1 MPSAA
6 RTDLPWGSGDEVVQI
21 RVGDRAVLA
30 LAPSDGRVHVG
41 LVMPVV
47 GRIVDVSVQPSTATS
62 VLEEVARSTGTA
74 WTTVERTARSQ
85 LVAAAEAAGART
97 PPESQC
103 LTRGFGGV
111 AFPLLGAAFDA
122 GAEPLAE
129 VPRWA
134 APVLSE
140 ATVGRGAVIAF
151 GAAATRPVRRALV
164 DAIRPL
170 PCGRVDL
177 TTLALALIGVDVL
190 QPDRLARLLVADRVL
205 HPVADLPDPATLALA
220 RRVVRGWGDVRS
232 ERLLVEAAAR
242 SDGLRMLLETVRW
255 AWSLGD
261 HGPSGPLPGRLGELH
276 DAHRA
281 LLRSDETAAPPAT
294 PPPAPPRPEPRRA
307 RPAAARARR
316 PAAPPPPHRMLAPP
330 AAMGM
335 VRHTTALPLTPAER
349 ALDGTTEGAIMLVLP
364 RTAGDLTRWGRLLS
378 NCLGDFGPAV
388 AAGRSTI
395 IGVHRAN
402 RLVAAVELT
411 PSGTIRQFCGAAN
424 RAPADRDRRAVVRLL
439 QRAGVLDT
447 SATANRPWLA
457 GVEGAA

>member
-6 RTDLPWGSGDEVVQI
+6 RTDRPWGSGDEVVRI
-21 RVGDRAVLA
+21 RVGDRPVLA
-30 LAPSDGRVHVG
+30 LAPSDGRVRVG

-47 GRIVDVSVQPSTATS
+47 GRVVDVSVQPSAATS
-62 VLEEVARSTGTA
+62 VLGEAARSTGTA
-74 WTTVERTARSQ
+74 WTSVERTARSQ
-85 LVAAAEAAGART
+85 LVAAAESAGART

-103 LTRGFGGV
+103 LTRAFGGV

-122 GAEPLAE
+122 GAEPVAE

-134 APVLSE
+134 APTLS
-140 ATVGRGAVIAF
+140 APTVGRGAVVAF

-164 DAIRPL
+164 EAIRPL
-170 PCGRVDL
+170 PCGTVDL
-177 TTLALALIGVDVL
+177 TSLGLALMGLDAL
-190 QPDRLARLLVADRVL
+190 QPDRLARVLDAERVL
-205 HPVADLPDPATLALA
+205 HPPADLPDPATLDLA
-220 RRVVRGWGDVRS
+220 RRVLRDWGDVRA
-232 ERLLVEAAAR
+232 ERVLVEAAGR
-242 SDGLRMLLETVRW
+242 RDGLRVLLETVRW
-255 AWSLGD
+255 AHSLGD
-261 HGPSGPLPGRLGELH
+261 HGPSGPLPARLGELH

-281 LLRSDETAAPPAT
+281 LLRSDDAPLAT
-294 PPPAPPRPEPRRA
+294 PPPEPRRT
-307 RPAAARARR
+307 RPAPARARR

-330 AAMGM
+330 AAVGM

-349 ALDGTTEGAIMLVLP
+349 ALDGTTEGSIMLVLP
-364 RTAGDLTRWGRLLS
+364 RTAGDLARWGRLLS

-395 IGVHRAN
+395 VGVHRAN

-411 PSGTIRQFCGAAN
+411 PSGTIRQFCGVAN
-424 RAPADRDRRAVVRLL
+424 RAPADRDRRAVVGML

-447 SATANRPWLA
+447 RAAANRPWLA